1 MAKSQIGPEREK
13 GLDLMA
19 FAAFLG
25 LLLFWVA
32 VGTAIWRLF

>member
-1 MAKSQIGPEREK
+1 MAKLQIEPKAEK

-19 FAAFLG
+19 LAAFLG